1 MVDFKKKLEEELARV
16 NGSGSSSS
24 ERHENNFKEQL
35 YSLRKNK
42 PQYISKNNPFLGR
55 ILSLGKR
62 WFAKEVNE
70 IEFTINT
77 SKGKHNFHPSVYRD
91 GNQDS
96 LSDMTWEV
104 MKFNSKYRKEHNTN
118 DNPIDIKEKGVGV
131 GFAGTSISQFYEII
145 GIPSDSNGDLVK
157 NSDGTYKIV
166 NYLVSAPIYKALVNL
181 LADKTY
187 RVNGN
192 PLPEGFLSQRDTYAV
207 QIKYDGSHMNVSART
222 DIVYPPMEY
231 NYLKRNNEDTDFIYF
246 DDPEQYNQKIV
257 DYDKDYHNYLEYQLS
272 KSIVDKASKLNVHMT
287 VAEKYLNENKKDNSS
302 NTSQV
307 PVSSA
312 PVEPSEEH
320 KTITVE
326 EDSSATQLWPKEEE
340 QGFPKSESQQMPEYQ
355 TQGQHNSDDTAF
367 PFDDDDSEQD
377 GGIDSVLDAFK

>member
-166 NYLVSAPIYKALVNL
+166 NYFISSSIYKALVNL

-192 PLPEGFLSQRDTYAV
+192 PLPDGFLSQRDTYAV

-231 NYLKRNNEDTDFIYF
+231 NYLKRNNEDTDFVYF

-272 KSIVDKASKLNVHMT
+272 NSIVDKASKLNVHMT
-287 VAEKYLNENKKDNSS
+287 VAEKYLNENKSDNSS
-302 NTSQV
+302 STIQV

-326 EDSSATQLWPKEEE
+326 EDSSETQLWPKEE
-340 QGFPKSESQQMPEYQ
+340 QGFPKSESQRMPEPQ
-355 TQGQHNSDDTAF
+355 TQGQHDSDDTAF

-377 GGIDSVLDAFK
+377 SGIDSVLDAFN

>member
-91 GNQDS
+91 DNQDS

-166 NYLVSAPIYKALVNL
+166 NYLISSSIYKALVNL

-192 PLPEGFLSQRDTYAV
+192 PLPDGFLSQRDTYAV

-231 NYLKRNNEDTDFIYF
+231 NYLKRNNEDTDFVYF

-287 VAEKYLNENKKDNSS
+287 VAEKYLNENKSDNISS
-302 NTSQV
+302 TSQV

-326 EDSSATQLWPKEEE
+326 EDSSATQLWPKEE
-340 QGFPKSESQQMPEYQ
+340 QGLTKSEPQRAPEYN
-355 TQGQHNSDDTAF
+355 TQGQQDSDDTAF

-377 GGIDSVLDAFK
+377 SGIDSVLDAFN

>member
-16 NGSGSSSS
+16 NGSSSSSS

-166 NYLVSAPIYKALVNL
+166 NYLISSSIYKALVNL

-192 PLPEGFLSQRDTYAV
+192 SLPDGFLSQRDTYAV

-231 NYLKRNNEDTDFIYF
+231 NYLKRNNEDTDFVYF

-287 VAEKYLNENKKDNSS
+287 VAEKYLNENKSDNISS
-302 NTSQV
+302 TSQV

-326 EDSSATQLWPKEEE
+326 EDSSATQLWPKEE
-340 QGFPKSESQQMPEYQ
+340 QGFPKSESQRMPEPQ
-355 TQGQHNSDDTAF
+355 TQGQHDSDDTAF

-377 GGIDSVLDAFK
+377 SGIDSVLDAFN